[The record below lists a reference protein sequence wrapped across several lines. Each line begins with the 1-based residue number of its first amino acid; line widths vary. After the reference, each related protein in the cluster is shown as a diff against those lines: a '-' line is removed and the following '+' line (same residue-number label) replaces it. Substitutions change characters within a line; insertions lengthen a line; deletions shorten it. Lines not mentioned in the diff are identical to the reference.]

1 MLKIIANVKKQDVTY
16 SYTLGQSFP
25 TVEGKLI
32 SVELSGKELSKL
44 MEKKEIPLCAV
55 DTASLTWHGRHA
67 AHVMKLLRELFDK

>member
-1 MLKIIANVKKQDVTY
+1 
-16 SYTLGQSFP
+16 
-25 TVEGKLI
+25 
-32 SVELSGKELSKL
+32 VELSGKELSKL